1 MKVHIIPTFKG
12 VDEGDGGIRR
22 VVEAQRLWLPR
33 LGIEVVD
40 DIQQAD
46 FVATHAGV
54 TGNIPQ
60 AMPWIVH
67 THGLYWQEYEWP
79 RWSLQANDQVIDA
92 IRRADHVT
100 APSEWVA
107 QTLRRGMWLRPTV
120 LYHGVDMQDWE
131 PVDTPGDYVL
141 WNKNRPDP
149 VCDPRPVITLAEQA
163 PDLNFVSTYG
173 QDKPNVRITHRIAYE
188 TMKQLVR
195 HAGAYL
201 CTTRETFGIGTIEAL
216 SAGVPVVGWNWG
228 GQREIIEHGVTGWL
242 CPPGDFDGLE
252 EGIRWALV
260 NRRQIAEA
268 AREDVRQRWTWEHV
282 MSQYV
287 SVYKGVYEAK
297 AERYSGPRVSV
308 VVPCYNHAQYL
319 PQAIR
324 SLQRQTMEDWEAIIV
339 NDASPDNTAEVAA
352 SLAEGDSRVR
362 VVTNPKN
369 LYLAGALNAGI
380 ASTRG
385 RYIVP
390 LDADN
395 QLEPWTLEL
404 LSSALD
410 ADRGI
415 HIAYGAARF
424 VLEDGETPDQSV
436 APDGVSG
443 WPNDFSFRGQMLHRN
458 QIPSTCMYRR
468 EAWERSGGYRRRCR
482 TAEDA
487 ENWTR
492 MASLGFVPSKVTSRP
507 TLIYRQV
514 ADSMSRV
521 QADWDWT
528 AWFPWSRRMNLV
540 PFGVQEK
547 PPSNINAGISWPV
560 SSFEPVHVAVV
571 IPVGPGHEE
580 LLIDALDSVEAQTY
594 RRWECI
600 VVNDTGREL
609 NIPHSWAKVL
619 EGGIDTGTDTAYHPF
634 RPGDE
639 DAAFCSTCGETESWH
654 QRMGPARA
662 RNLAIEASVAP
673 VFVPLDADDYLQ
685 PEALERMLAV
695 YEEHGGVVYSQW
707 HDDKGDVIEVY
718 DPPDYDAKLLVS
730 SGAIH
735 AVTAMYPKK
744 AWSEVGGFD
753 EEMSHWEDWDFQ
765 LKMASIGVCGSK
777 IPLPLFTY
785 RKTTGQRREANM
797 AAFDQGRDAILRKWS
812 QVWDGRETLMACS
825 GCPGGGGQRY
835 PSPPRMAQ
843 AQANGGGGGR
853 VAEMQPREGYVV
865 LKYKGLSAGTRVYRG
880 PTTSTNYRFGN
891 NAAHRMS
898 YVYQQDVE
906 HFLSISDGGQPMFEL
921 VQSAHQPAP
930 DGATLVASGPPVQP
944 AAGVARS
951 ATEPTGTGSAVV
963 EEILSGARVQVATSP
978 EEVAE
983 SVLATGNVIVEVPVE
998 ELQEYSV
1005 SEMRKDLDDWPVEKV
1020 ALYLAHEKARAE
1032 PRTTAITLLERRL
1045 REGGSS
1051 EWTSGSST

>member
-22 VVEAQRLWLPR
+22 VVEAQRRWLPHF
-33 LGIEVVD
+33 GIEIVD

-107 QTLRRGMWLRPTV
+107 QTLRRAMWLRPSV
-120 LYHGVDMQDWE
+120 LHHGVDMQDWE
-131 PVDTPGDYVL
+131 PVDRPGDYVL

-163 PDLNFVSTYG
+163 PDLNFVSTFG
-173 QDKPNVRITHRIAYE
+173 QDRANVRITHRIPYK
-188 TMKQLVR
+188 TMKELVR

-201 CTTRETFGIGTIEAL
+201 CTTRETFGIGTIEAMA
-216 SAGVPVVGWNWG
+216 AGVPVVGWNWG

-242 CPPGDFDGLE
+242 SPPGDFDGLE
-252 EGIRWALV
+252 EGIRWALA
-260 NRRQIAEA
+260 NRTEVGEA
-268 AREDVRQRWTWEHV
+268 AREAVRKRWTWEHV

-287 SVYKGVYEAK
+287 SIYKSVYEAK

-352 SLAEGDSRVR
+352 SLADADSRVR
-362 VVTNPKN
+362 VITNPKN

-395 QLEPWTLEL
+395 QIEPWTLEL

-410 ADRGI
+410 SDRSI

-424 VLEDGETPDQSV
+424 VLEDGETPDQAV

-443 WPNDFSFRGQMLHRN
+443 LPNDFSFRGQMLHRN

-482 TAEDA
+482 TGEDA

-492 MASLGFVPSKVTSRP
+492 LASLGFVPSKVTSRP

-514 ADSMSRV
+514 PNSMSRRE
-521 QADWDWT
+521 AEWDWT
-528 AWFPWSRRMNLV
+528 AWFPWSRRMALV
-540 PFGVQEK
+540 PFGVHEK

-560 SSFEPVHVAVV
+560 SSYEPVHVAVV
-571 IPVGPGHEE
+571 IPVGPGHQE

-600 VVNDTGREL
+600 VVNDTGHDL
-609 NIPHSWAKVL
+609 NIPHSWAKVI
-619 EGGIDTGTDTAYHPF
+619 EGD
-634 RPGDE
+634 RNE
-639 DAAFCSTCGETESWH
+639 
-654 QRMGPARA
+654 RMGPARA
-662 RNLAIEASVAP
+662 RNLAIEASIAP

-718 DPPDYDAKLLVS
+718 DPPDYDAQLLVS
-730 SGAIH
+730 KGAIH
-735 AVTAMYPKK
+735 AVTAMYPKA
-744 AWSEVGGFD
+744 AWREVGGFD

-797 AAFDQGRDAILRKWS
+797 AAFDQGRNAILRKWS

-843 AQANGGGGGR
+843 ANGGGGR
-853 VAEMQPREGYVV
+853 LAEMQPREGYVV
-865 LKYKGLSAGTRVYRG
+865 MKYNGLSTSTRVYRG
-880 PTTSTNYRFGN
+880 PKTATNYRFGN
-891 NAAHRMS
+891 NPVHRMS
-898 YVYQQDVE
+898 YVYQEDVA

-930 DGATLVASGPPVQP
+930 DSATLVAAGPPVQP
-944 AAGVARS
+944 RAEMVDRVSTINSGP
-951 ATEPTGTGSAVV
+951 EVV
-963 EEILSGARVQVATSP
+963 EQILAGTPTAVADRPIDHTDPPAALNAIRPPEGARDDGLP
-978 EEVAE
+978 DEEIP
-983 SVLATGNVIVEVPVE
+983 LP
-998 ELQEYSV
+998 LYSL
-1005 SEMRKDLDDWPVEKV
+1005 SEMRKGIGSWPMEKV
-1020 ALYLAHEKARAE
+1020 AMYLAHEKAQPE
-1032 PRTTAITLLERRL
+1032 PRKGAITLLERRL
-1045 REGGSS
+1045 RDGGSS

>member
-22 VVEAQRLWLPR
+22 VVEAQRQWLPHF
-33 LGIEVVD
+33 GIEVVN

-107 QTLRRGMWLRPTV
+107 QTLRRAMWLRPSV
-120 LYHGVDMQDWE
+120 LHHGVDMQDWE
-131 PVDTPGDYVL
+131 PVDRAGDYVL

-163 PDLNFVSTYG
+163 PDLNFVSTFG
-173 QDKPNVRITHRIAYE
+173 QDRANVRITHRIPYK
-188 TMKQLVR
+188 TMKELVR

-201 CTTRETFGIGTIEAL
+201 CTTRETFGIGTIEAMA
-216 SAGVPVVGWNWG
+216 AGVPVVGWNWG

-252 EGIRWALV
+252 EGIRWALA
-260 NRRQIAEA
+260 NRSQIGEA
-268 AREDVRQRWTWEHV
+268 AREAVRQRWTWERV

-287 SVYKGVYEAK
+287 SIYKSVYEAK

-324 SLQRQTMEDWEAIIV
+324 SLQRQTMEDWEAIII
-339 NDASPDNTAEVAA
+339 NDASPDNTAEVAS
-352 SLAEGDSRVR
+352 SLADADSRVR
-362 VVTNPKN
+362 VITNPRN
-369 LYLAGALNAGI
+369 LYLAGALNVGI
-380 ASTRG
+380 AGARG
-385 RYIVP
+385 RYILP

-395 QLEPWTLEL
+395 QIEPWTLEL

-410 ADRGI
+410 TDRGI

-424 VLEDGETPDQSV
+424 VLEDGETPDQAV

-443 WPNDFSFRGQMLHRN
+443 WPNDFSFRGQMLKRN

-468 EAWERSGGYRRRCR
+468 EAWERSGGYRRRYR

-492 MASLGFVPSKVTSRP
+492 LASLGFVPSKVTSRP

-514 ADSMSRV
+514 PDSMSRK
-521 QADWDWT
+521 QPEPEWT

-540 PFGVQEK
+540 PFGVHEK

-560 SSFEPVHVAVV
+560 SSYEPVHVAVV
-571 IPVGPGHEE
+571 IPVGPGHQE

-600 VVNDTGREL
+600 VVNDTGGEL
-609 NIPHSWAKVL
+609 NIPHSWAKVI
-619 EGGIDTGTDTAYHPF
+619 EGD
-634 RPGDE
+634 RE
-639 DAAFCSTCGETESWH
+639 E
-654 QRMGPARA
+654 RMGPARA
-662 RNLAIEASVAP
+662 RNLAIEASIAP

-730 SGAIH
+730 KGAIH

-812 QVWDGRETLMACS
+812 QVWDGRETLMACN
-825 GCPGGGGQRY
+825 GCGGGGGARY
-835 PSPPRMAQ
+835 PSPPRI

-865 LKYKGLSAGTRVYRG
+865 LKYNGLSAGTRVYRG
-880 PTTSTNYRFGN
+880 PVTATNYRFGN
-891 NAAHRMS
+891 NPSHRMS

-906 HFLSISDGGQPMFEL
+906 HFMSLSDGGQPMFEL
-921 VQSAHQPAP
+921 VQSAHQPAS
-930 DGATLVASGPPVQP
+930 DSATLVAVGPPIQP
-944 AAGVARS
+944 SPETVERVSTIKSRGGPAM
-951 ATEPTGTGSAVV
+951 V
-963 EEILSGARVQVATSP
+963 EEILSGARVPVETTP
-978 EEVAE
+978 DGVVE

-998 ELQEYSV
+998 ELQEYSL
-1005 SEMRKDLDDWPVEKV
+1005 SELRKGIDTWPMEKV
-1020 ALYLAHEKARAE
+1020 ALYLAHEKAQAE
-1032 PRTTAITLLERRL
+1032 PRKGAITLLERRL
-1045 REGGSS
+1045 RDGGSS